1 MSSLDF
7 LVIGVYFAAT
17 VLIGS
22 LSGKGQ
28 KTGIAYFLADRSMH
42 WLPAS
47 ITMTAVSISAIT
59 FVGMPGQ
66 AFKSDWTFLQLYL
79 LIPLAAWVVCKVFL
93 PHYNRLSV
101 VTAYE
106 YLETRFD
113 SLTRRW
119 ASALF
124 QVILCGSTGVV
135 IYAPSI
141 MLAEVTGFSVV
152 FCVLI
157 VGAVTTLYTVIGG
170 VKGVIYTDLLQALL
184 SMVGWAIVVWFI
196 ARALPEGLAGAWQ
209 VAADNDKLR
218 FFDFTLDP
226 HLPATFWSAMSAMFF
241 THLALAGVNHTQ
253 VQKFLTVASLE
264 GGQRAILVHG
274 VMQLGV
280 YFAFFGLGTLLFVFY
295 QAHPERLPEG
305 IAPDR
310 VLPSFI
316 MRELPA
322 GLRGLL
328 VTAVFAAAMSTI
340 SSAIN
345 SLASATVVDFL
356 ETRFKTTLWQAKLV
370 AALWGGVVVAAAL
383 LAWRLGSI
391 LELIVKV
398 NSYFYGCLLGVFLL
412 GMLTRKTDGRGAR
425 LGLLA
430 SMIAVLLC
438 SLWSPSLWIWF
449 GGIGCLVCCA
459 VGYTCSSWKLD
470 EIRSHPPQRTRY

>member
-7 LVIGVYFAAT
+7 LVVGVYLALT
-17 VLIGS
+17 VIIGL

-28 KTGIAYFLADRSMH
+28 KTGLAYFLADRSMH
-42 WLPAS
+42 WFPAS
-47 ITMTAVSISAIT
+47 VTMTAVSISAIT

-79 LIPLAAWVVCKVFL
+79 LIPLAAWVVCRVFL
-93 PHYNRLSV
+93 PHYNRLRV
-101 VTAYE
+101 VTAYQ

-113 SLTRRW
+113 VATRKW
-119 ASALF
+119 TSALF

-135 IYAPSI
+135 ICAPSI

-152 FCVLI
+152 VSVLI
-157 VGAVTTLYTVIGG
+157 VGAVTTLYTVLGG
-170 VKGVIYTDLLQALL
+170 VRAVIYTDLLQAAL
-184 SMVGWAIVVWFI
+184 SMVGWAIVVVFI
-196 ARALPEGLAGAWQ
+196 VRALPDGLLGAWQ
-209 VAADNDKLR
+209 LAAEHNKLH

-226 HLPATFWSAMSAMFF
+226 HVPATFWASMTAMFF

-264 GGQRAILVHG
+264 GGQRAILLHG

-280 YFAFFGLGTLLFVFY
+280 YFAFFGLGTLLYVFY
-295 QAHPERLPEG
+295 QAYPARLPEG
-305 IAPDR
+305 IGADR
-310 VLPSFI
+310 VLPAFI
-316 MRELPA
+316 MRELPN

-356 ETRFKTTLWQAKLV
+356 ESRRKTTIVEAKLV
-370 AALWGGVVVAAAL
+370 AALWGGIVVGAAL

-412 GMLTRKTDGRGAR
+412 GMLTKKADGRGAR

-430 SMIAVLLC
+430 SMAAVLFC
-438 SLWSPSLWIWF
+438 AVWRPSLWIWF

-459 VGYTCSSWKLD
+459 VGYTFSSWKLD

>member
-7 LVIGVYFAAT
+7 LVIGVYVALT
-17 VLIGS
+17 VVIGL

-79 LIPLAAWVVCKVFL
+79 LIPFAAWVVCKIFL

-101 VTAYE
+101 VTAYQ

-113 SLTRRW
+113 SGTRRW

-141 MLAEVTGFSVV
+141 MLAEVTGFSVAV
-152 FCVLI
+152 SVLI
-157 VGAVTTLYTVIGG
+157 VGAVTTLYTVLGG

-184 SMVGWAIVVWFI
+184 SMAGWAIVVVFI
-196 ARALPEGLAGAWQ
+196 ARALPEGLTGAWQ
-209 VAADNDKLR
+209 VAINHDKLR
-218 FFDFTLDP
+218 FFDFTLDA
-226 HLPATFWSAMSAMFF
+226 HVPATFWAAMTAMFF

-264 GGQRAILVHG
+264 GGQRAILLHG

-295 QAHPERLPEG
+295 QVHPGRLPAE
-305 IAPDR
+305 IAADR
-310 VLPSFI
+310 VLPAFI
-316 MRELPA
+316 MRELPD

-345 SLASATVVDFL
+345 ALASATVADFL
-356 ETRFKTTLWQAKLV
+356 ERRRETTIFQAKLV
-370 AALWGGVVVAAAL
+370 AALWGAIVVGAAL

-398 NSYFYGCLLGVFLL
+398 NSYFYGCLLGIFLL
-412 GMLTRKTDGRGAR
+412 GMLTQRADGRGAR

-438 SLWSPSLWIWF
+438 SVWSPSLWIWF
-449 GGIGCLVCCA
+449 GAIGCLVCCA

>member
-1 MSSLDF
+1 MSSLDY
-7 LVIGVYFAAT
+7 LVIGGYLLLT
-17 VLIGS
+17 VVIGS

-28 KTGIAYFLADRSMH
+28 KTGIAYFLADRSVH

-66 AFKSDWTFLQLYL
+66 AFQSNWTFLQLYL

-93 PHYNRLSV
+93 PEYNRLSV
-101 VTAYE
+101 VTAYQ

-113 SLTRRW
+113 TSTRKW

-124 QVILCGSTGVV
+124 QIILCGSTGVV
-135 IYAPSI
+135 ICAPSI
-141 MLAEVTGFSVV
+141 MLAEVSGFSVV
-152 FCVLI
+152 VSVLI
-157 VGAVTTLYTVIGG
+157 VGAVTTLYTVLGG
-170 VKGVIYTDLLQALL
+170 IKAVIYTDLLQASL
-184 SMVGWAIVVWFI
+184 SMVGWAIVVVFI
-196 ARALPEGLAGAWQ
+196 VRALPGGLTGAWQ
-209 VAADNDKLR
+209 VAAAHHKLE
-218 FFDFTLDP
+218 FFNFSLDP
-226 HLPATFWSAMSAMFF
+226 SVPATFWAAMTAMFF
-241 THLALAGVNHTQ
+241 THVALEGVNHTQ

-264 GGQRAILVHG
+264 GGQRAILLHG
-274 VMQLGV
+274 VLQLGV

-295 QAHPERLPEG
+295 QAHPDRLPGG
-305 IAPDR
+305 IAADR
-310 VLPSFI
+310 VLPAFI
-316 MRELPA
+316 MRELPD

-356 ETRFKTTLWQAKLV
+356 ESRRATSLFQAKFV
-370 AALWGGVVVAAAL
+370 AALWGGIVVGAAL

-398 NSYFYGCLLGVFLL
+398 NSYFYGCLLGIFLL
-412 GMLTRKTDGRGAR
+412 GMLTQKTDGRGAR
-425 LGLLA
+425 LGLWA
-430 SMIAVLLC
+430 SMVTVLLC
-438 SLWSPSLWIWF
+438 SVWNPSLWIWF
-449 GGIGCLVCCA
+449 SGLGCLVCCA
-459 VGYTCSSWKLD
+459 VGYTCSSWKID